1 MPIFE
6 EKHQLTL
13 TIAIQTENY
22 SSVYERPLSG
32 ETKAN
37 PFELRRT
44 KEGQILSLQDMLKE
58 GSVYES

>member
-22 SSVYERPLSG
+22 SSVYERPFSG

-37 PFELRRT
+37 PSELRRT
-44 KEGQILSLQDMLKE
+44 K
-58 GSVYES
+58 